1 MPHDLNWELRL
12 GFLIHD
18 VSRMRRNVVDRV
30 LKPLDVTRS
39 QWWVLAFL
47 SRDDGMSQVAL
58 ADELDL
64 GKVALGGL
72 IDRLEA
78 VGLVERRP
86 DRVDRRLKRVFLTP
100 KGSGLIEQ
108 IRESVKEAETEIVGG
123 IASKDLQAT
132 VRALRRM
139 KTNLLDMI
147 DGRDEETH
155 SISDGK
161 HGHGELDHAID
172 EARFRRLRSQPERDI
187 FGSQS
192 GPGPRSKTKPGSRR
206 RSGSASP

>member
-12 GFLIHD
+12 GFLVHD

-47 SRDDGMSQVAL
+47 SREDGMSQVVL

-78 VGLVERRP
+78 VDLVERRP
-86 DRVDRRLKRVFLTP
+86 DKVDRRVKRVFLTP
-100 KGSGLIEQ
+100 KGAGLIEQ
-108 IRESVKEAETEIVGG
+108 IRESVSEAETEIIGG

-139 KTNLLDMI
+139 KANLLDMI
-147 DGRDEETH
+147 DGRDEETP
-155 SISDGK
+155 SISDAK
-161 HGHGELDHAID
+161 DATT
-172 EARFRRLRSQPERDI
+172 DI
-187 FGSQS
+187 LTTH
-192 GPGPRSKTKPGSRR
+192 SKKR
-206 RSGSASP
+206 ASVA

>member
-12 GFLIHD
+12 GFLVHD

-47 SRDDGMSQVAL
+47 SREDGMSQVVL

-72 IDRLEA
+72 IDRLET
-78 VGLVERRP
+78 VDLVERRP
-86 DRVDRRLKRVFLTP
+86 DKIDRRVKRIFLTP
-100 KGSGLIEQ
+100 KGAGLIEA
-108 IRESVKEAETEIVGG
+108 IRESVGEAEAEIVGG

-139 KTNLLDMI
+139 KANLLDML
-147 DGRDEETH
+147 DGQDEKTPL
-155 SISDGK
+155 SPPAK
-161 HGHGELDHAID
+161 HAATDVPAM
-172 EARFRRLRSQPERDI
+172 
-187 FGSQS
+187 QS
-192 GPGPRSKTKPGSRR
+192 RKRA
-206 RSGSASP
+206 SAV

>member
-1 MPHDLNWELRL
+1 MAHDLNWELRL

-47 SRDDGMSQVAL
+47 SREDGMSQVTL

-78 VGLVERRP
+78 VDLVERKP
-86 DRVDRRLKRVFLTP
+86 DAIDRRVKRVFLTA
-100 KGSGLIEQ
+100 KGAGLIGT
-108 IRESVKEAETEIVGG
+108 IRDSVGEAEARIIEG
-123 IASKDLQAT
+123 IASRELQAT
-132 VRALRRM
+132 VRALRLM
-139 KTNLLDMI
+139 KANLLDM
-147 DGRDEETH
+147 
-155 SISDGK
+155 
-161 HGHGELDHAID
+161 LDAGN
-172 EARFRRLRSQPERDI
+172 EVTVPATPASKQASRS
-187 FGSQS
+187 
-192 GPGPRSKTKPGSRR
+192 
-206 RSGSASP
+206 

>member
-47 SRDDGMSQVAL
+47 SRDDGKSLVAL
-58 ADELDL
+58 AAEFDL
-64 GKVALGGL
+64 GKVSLGGL

-86 DRVDRRLKRVFLTP
+86 DKIDC
-100 KGSGLIEQ
+100 
-108 IRESVKEAETEIVGG
+108 
-123 IASKDLQAT
+123 
-132 VRALRRM
+132 RM
-139 KTNLLDMI
+139 KRRFLAPTDAGHIDLL
-147 DGRDEETH
+147 RE
-155 SISDGK
+155 
-161 HGHGELDHAID
+161 
-172 EARFRRLRSQPERDI
+172 
-187 FGSQS
+187 
-192 GPGPRSKTKPGSRR
+192 
-206 RSGSASP
+206 